1 MTQSLPASYK
11 AVVLKSYTGVS
22 GLSVEERPMPKL
34 KSGQV
39 LVKVHASPIN
49 PSDTLF
55 IQGEYGFKKPLPAVP
70 GFEGSGVVVASGGGF
85 LANRLLGKPVICANQ
100 TEGDGVWA
108 EYFVTSGLMAVPV
121 QEGISLDQAA
131 TALVN
136 PLTAWAIMDMAK
148 KGKHRAIVHTAAASA
163 LGKMLVR
170 LQARFGVKVI
180 NVVRREEQVAMLK
193 ALGAEYVLN
202 STAPDFDEQLKRVCD
217 TYKTTLAF
225 EAVTGELTGRVLSAL
240 SHGGRVKVY
249 GTLSLEDCKVNP
261 NDLIFQRKVVEGFW
275 MSDWIAERNLIQTFL
290 AFNSV
295 QKFLKDELQ
304 STVRA
309 RYSLEQF
316 AEAIADYNANMTGG
330 KVLIAPSS

>member
-1 MTQSLPASYK
+1 MTQPIPSTYK
-11 AVVLKSYTGVS
+11 AVVLKSYDGIS
-22 GLSVEERPMPKL
+22 GLSIEDRPIPKL

-55 IQGEYGFKKPLPAVP
+55 IQGKYGFKKPTPVVP
-70 GFEGSGVVVASGGGF
+70 GFEGSGVVVASGGGI

-100 TEGDGVWA
+100 AEGDGLWA
-108 EYFVTSGLMAVPV
+108 EYFVTSGLMAVPL

-148 KGKHRAIVHTAAASA
+148 RGKHRAIVHTAAASA
-163 LGKMLVR
+163 LGKMLIR

-193 ALGAEYVLN
+193 ALGAEHVLN
-202 STAPDFDEQLKRVCD
+202 STAADFDDQLKRVCD
-217 TYKTTLAF
+217 AYKATLAF

-249 GTLSLEDCKVNP
+249 GTLSLEDCKVSP
-261 NDLIFQRKVVEGFW
+261 NDLIFQKKVVEGFW

-316 AEAIADYNANMTGG
+316 AEAIADYNTNMTEG
-330 KVLIAPSS
+330 KVLLTPSS